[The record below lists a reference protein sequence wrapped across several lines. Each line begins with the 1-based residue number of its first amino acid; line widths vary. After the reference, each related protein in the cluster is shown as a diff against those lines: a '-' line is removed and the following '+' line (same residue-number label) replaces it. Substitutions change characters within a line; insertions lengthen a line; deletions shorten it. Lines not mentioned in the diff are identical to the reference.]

1 MAIHCRAPKAGKYN
15 TYARKK
21 YKVQAASV
29 EDFRKRYTRPSAYQQ
44 RGAEYVAA
52 VLESARR
59 DLEKYGY
66 TIISRHDS
74 ITGDVVAYYGK
85 EGG

>member
-1 MAIHCRAPKAGKYN
+1 MDIYEKM
-15 TYARKK
+15 KK
-21 YKVQAASV
+21 YKVQAVSV